1 MHHDVEYPSPVQF
14 TWLEETALQGAFGC
28 QPQSLQ
34 CCHDIFFLVFFFQ
47 LFLFIKYKIVF

>member
-34 CCHDIFFLVFFFQ
+34 CCHDIFFLVFFF
-47 LFLFIKYKIVF
+47 